1 MNGHLEYTYD
11 PIDLNVIFFF
21 LILQKYGIHTYN
33 YLLNQAKKNKIDI
46 KKLQPGNKFKNHRG
60 KRGLGEKYDSKFY
73 DKLYKNN
80 VYYYNYEDLKDYGG
94 RPQFH
99 YDGFKG
105 VDINNA
111 YFNENN
117 NMLAKYFKKN
127 KDNIENMNIDDNNN
141 YSNNINNN
149 NYSNNINNNNYYEN
163 NNEDDDKYLE
173 KYNENYIK
181 NKLQNNNYNINN
193 NNNQN
198 NNNNNNNKNFQ
209 IKK

>member
-1 MNGHLEYTYD
+1 MNGHLEYTYE
-11 PIDLNVIFFF
+11 PIDLNVIFF

-127 KDNIENMNIDDNNN
+127 KDNIENINIEDNNKYN
-141 YSNNINNN
+141 NNNINNN
-149 NYSNNINNNNYYEN
+149 NFYEN

-181 NKLQNNNYNINN
+181 NKLQNNNYNN

-198 NNNNNNNKNFQ
+198 NNNYNNNKNYQF
-209 IKK
+209 KK

>member
-1 MNGHLEYTYD
+1 M
-11 PIDLNVIFFF
+11 
-21 LILQKYGIHTYN
+21 
-33 YLLNQAKKNKIDI
+33 
-46 KKLQPGNKFKNHRG
+46 QPGNKFKNHRG

-127 KDNIENMNIDDNNN
+127 KDNIENINIEDNNKYN
-141 YSNNINNN
+141 NNNINNN
-149 NYSNNINNNNYYEN
+149 NFYEN

-181 NKLQNNNYNINN
+181 NKLQNNNYNN

-198 NNNNNNNKNFQ
+198 NNNYNNNKNYQF
-209 IKK
+209 KK

>member
-1 MNGHLEYTYD
+1 M
-11 PIDLNVIFFF
+11 
-21 LILQKYGIHTYN
+21 
-33 YLLNQAKKNKIDI
+33 
-46 KKLQPGNKFKNHRG
+46 QPGNKFKNHRG

-127 KDNIENMNIDDNNN
+127 KDNIENINIEDNNKYN
-141 YSNNINNN
+141 NNINNN
-149 NYSNNINNNNYYEN
+149 NFYEN

-181 NKLQNNNYNINN
+181 NKLQNNNYNN

-198 NNNNNNNKNFQ
+198 NNNYNNNKNYQF
-209 IKK
+209 KK